1 MLGLVLAGGLACGE
15 AVVVCPQGTASD
27 PARARRMARLIQA
40 GMTTVNDFGLAYM
53 IQSLP
58 FGGVKISGFG
68 NFVVREKKP
77 RPGRNPQTGAEVKI
91 PARSVPKFSAG
102 KGLKEAVN

>member
-1 MLGLVLAGGLACGE
+1 
-15 AVVVCPQGTASD
+15 
-27 PARARRMARLIQA
+27 MARLIQA

-68 NFVVREKKP
+68 NFVVRTKQP
-77 RPGRNPQTGAEVKI
+77 RPGRNPQTGATIKI
-91 PARSVPKFSAG
+91 KKSKNPGFKAG
-102 KGLKEAVN
+102 KALKDAVN